1 VLLLGRMAHAWLAR
15 LADGID
21 QLLCSFTS
29 TIDDFGKYLFR
40 EAQMQGLNGGG
51 LRLGRSMVGED
62 GSHELKPVRGYCY
75 NSHDEG

>member
-1 VLLLGRMAHAWLAR
+1 MIGKVAHAWLAR

-29 TIDDFGKYLFR
+29 TIDDVGKYLFI
-40 EAQMQGLNGGG
+40 EAQVQGLNGGG

-62 GSHELKPVRGYCY
+62 GSHELKPVRGYGD
-75 NSHDEG
+75 NSHDES